1 MLLLLDDIPFS
12 TAIKII
18 KYCHERG
25 IDTERSSLYYKRIK
39 GTSLDLGNEDWVLE
53 VPDHL
58 ITWFRMKYGGLE

>member
-12 TAIKII
+12 KAVKII
-18 KYCHERG
+18 EYCHEHS